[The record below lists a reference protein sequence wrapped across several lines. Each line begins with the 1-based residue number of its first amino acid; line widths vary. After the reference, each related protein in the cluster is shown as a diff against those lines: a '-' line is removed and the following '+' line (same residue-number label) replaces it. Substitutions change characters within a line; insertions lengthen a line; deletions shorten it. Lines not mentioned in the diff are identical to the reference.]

1 MLKTKAESDI
11 NVVKGPKS
19 LIEEAYRNIKN
30 LIFQQKLIPGQRLVY
45 DDLARMLKMSRT
57 PIINALNR
65 LEQQGLVVSESFRGF
80 YVRPMDIQEAWD
92 SFGLREAL
100 ETYAVKQAIAHAEPD
115 DFSKLEETLVAHESY
130 TPNYYDRKKI
140 LMDAQFHLQ
149 IAEMARNR
157 ILKWHL
163 KTNLEHVYLRA
174 NLEKYD
180 ARRMSITPDEHR
192 RLLKRMRMKNTIESV
207 EIIRLHI
214 QKARDHVIACLSDSE
229 LKDEEYRL

>member
-1 MLKTKAESDI
+1 MLKEKTDSDPIAAEE
-11 NVVKGPKS
+11 PKS
-19 LIEEAYRNIKN
+19 LIEEAYRKIKS

-45 DDLARMLKMSRT
+45 DDLGRMLKMSRT

-92 SFGLREAL
+92 AFGLREAL
-100 ETYAVKQAIAHAEPD
+100 ETYAVKQAITYAEPH
-115 DFSKLEETLVAHESY
+115 DFSLLEEKLVAHESY
-130 TPNYYDRKKI
+130 MPHYYDRKKI
-140 LMDAQFHLQ
+140 LLDAQFHLQ
-149 IAEMARNR
+149 IAEMARNQ

-180 ARRMSITPDEHR
+180 VSRMSVTPREHR
-192 RLLKRMRMKNTIESV
+192 SLLKRMRKKDIIGSV
-207 EIIRLHI
+207 EFIRLHI
-214 QKARDHVIACLSDSE
+214 LKARDHVIACLSDSE
-229 LKDEEYRL
+229 LKEEEYHL